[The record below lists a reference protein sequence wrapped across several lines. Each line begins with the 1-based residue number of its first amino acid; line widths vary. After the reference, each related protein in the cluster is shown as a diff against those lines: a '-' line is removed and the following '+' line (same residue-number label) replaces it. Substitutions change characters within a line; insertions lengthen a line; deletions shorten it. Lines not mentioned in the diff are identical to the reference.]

1 MKKRKTTNKQKLKAI
16 STHFSSNF
24 THVLPFNSTPNI
36 CTCNKK
42 NEREMKKKGINSN
55 KTKTTTTK
63 KVIDNKFVREF
74 ITLLSVSFPLD
85 LTLKSP
91 DNLCRNKCENIKS
104 RCKKG
109 EIFKQFKRKLLCQ
122 LITHL
127 DFPRVQFIYF
137 LQKVIVSYI
146 KITTNTTH
154 KKSLH
159 VIHIRHQK
167 SKEKKLQLFRSFVDD
182 YAKNKSLLKL
192 QNTHT

>member
-1 MKKRKTTNKQKLKAI
+1 M
-16 STHFSSNF
+16 
-24 THVLPFNSTPNI
+24 
-36 CTCNKK
+36 
-42 NEREMKKKGINSN
+42 
-55 KTKTTTTK
+55 
-63 KVIDNKFVREF
+63 IDNKFVREF

-146 KITTNTTH
+146 KITKKKHNNNNNT
-154 KKSLH
+154 
-159 VIHIRHQK
+159 
-167 SKEKKLQLFRSFVDD
+167 
-182 YAKNKSLLKL
+182 Y
-192 QNTHT
+192 THTNIFTCHSHQASEIEERKNLAFWKLCG

>member
-1 MKKRKTTNKQKLKAI
+1 MCYHLIQHQTYVHAIRIWEKNKKRNKFQQ
-16 STHFSSNF
+16 
-24 THVLPFNSTPNI
+24 
-36 CTCNKK
+36 NKDDD
-42 NEREMKKKGINSN
+42 
-55 KTKTTTTK
+55 K

-167 SKEKKLQLFRSFVDD
+167 SKKKKKNFSFLE
-182 YAKNKSLLKL
+182 ALWMTMPKINLC
-192 QNTHT
+192 

>member
-1 MKKRKTTNKQKLKAI
+1 MMKKKGETTNKQKLKAI

-36 CTCNKK
+36 CTCNKNMRK
-42 NEREMKKKGINSN
+42 NEKKIRN
-55 KTKTTTTK
+55 KFQQNKDDDK

-146 KITTNTTH
+146 KITKKNTTTTTH
-154 KKSLH
+154 THTKISLH

-167 SKEKKLQLFRSFVDD
+167 SKKEKL
-182 YAKNKSLLKL
+182 
-192 QNTHT
+192 